1 MKTIYFIIVTIL
13 FLVVM
18 YILGVEKTSTSAM
31 EWKFFKMDL
40 KILIVSVL
48 LYSAALYILYK
59 IKI

>member
-31 EWKFFKMDL
+31 EWKSFKMDP